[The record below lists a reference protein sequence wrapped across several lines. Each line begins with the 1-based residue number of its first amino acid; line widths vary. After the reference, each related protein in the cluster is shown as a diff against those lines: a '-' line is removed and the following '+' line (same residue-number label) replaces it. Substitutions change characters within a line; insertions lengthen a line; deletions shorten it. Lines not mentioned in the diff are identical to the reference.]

1 MQWPNVVPACTCLA
15 SLIFVLSC
23 ANQHTPPQPLPSAD
37 FTFSVSPISLTV
49 AVGATSP
56 PSVFLVK
63 ANNGFNASVL
73 VDITG
78 LPDGVSSAP
87 SFPLTLTAG
96 NAQDV
101 TFSIP
106 PSFQTRSILLQ
117 FSASGGGLPKTG
129 SMTINVNPQPII
141 ESYQQ
146 GTMLFLQSITGAE
159 TVQVGLDTSRGASIT
174 EFIFNSVNYVNTND
188 PGREVQAGL
197 WDGDHA
203 DESKPGFW
211 GTVQAGDHD
220 FNGSPVLAQT
230 LDTALIYT
238 KTQPLHWIPEY
249 FGGGAGN
256 PRPSDIF
263 IEQWLTPVVG
273 HGRAFK
279 VHYEI
284 THFGNDTHTNAGQEC
299 PAVYV
304 NRGFDTFQYYGG
316 PDPWTYDSI
325 GTYIMPD
332 LPKLSDLL
340 YTPEHWGAYVD
351 SNNSG
356 ITVYTPGSYPYS
368 VGFDN
373 PGPSPNGTNDFSPS
387 TTFTW
392 YPGAVLEFDFYLIA
406 GPVED
411 ARPIVYE
418 LQKAQTATPFAPW
431 GNLEAPLSGDTV
443 SGTSGV
449 VGGWV
454 FALTPVKTVEIL
466 VDGSSAGVA
475 SYGSSRPDVASAFPG
490 QSSNTGFQFALDTT
504 KFANG
509 THSVNAR
516 ITDAAGNIAILPT
529 AQVTIVNP

>member
-1 MQWPNVVPACTCLA
+1 
-15 SLIFVLSC
+15 
-23 ANQHTPPQPLPSAD
+23 
-37 FTFSVSPISLTV
+37 
-49 AVGATSP
+49 
-56 PSVFLVK
+56 
-63 ANNGFNASVL
+63 
-73 VDITG
+73 
-78 LPDGVSSAP
+78 
-87 SFPLTLTAG
+87 
-96 NAQDV
+96 
-101 TFSIP
+101 
-106 PSFQTRSILLQ
+106 
-117 FSASGGGLPKTG
+117 
-129 SMTINVNPQPII
+129 
-141 ESYQQ
+141 
-146 GTMLFLQSITGAE
+146 
-159 TVQVGLDTSRGASIT
+159 
-174 EFIFNSVNYVNTND
+174 
-188 PGREVQAGL
+188 
-197 WDGDHA
+197 
-203 DESKPGFW
+203 
-211 GTVQAGDHD
+211 
-220 FNGSPVLAQT
+220 
-230 LDTALIYT
+230 
-238 KTQPLHWIPEY
+238 
-249 FGGGAGN
+249 
-256 PRPSDIF
+256 
-263 IEQWLTPVVG
+263 
-273 HGRAFK
+273 
-279 VHYEI
+279 
-284 THFGNDTHTNAGQEC
+284 
-299 PAVYV
+299 
-304 NRGFDTFQYYGG
+304 
-316 PDPWTYDSI
+316 
-325 GTYIMPD
+325 
-332 LPKLSDLL
+332 LSDLL

-529 AQVTIVNP
+529 AQVTIVNPWTLARQAKLHNLRASTKAYAPFSTVRGYGVESTEVVDPENVEVLCPTVDAELTLVTCYPFSYIGAAPKRFIVHARQRNWSQPEPSSAFNRVETGILRPIRAIAHRPWKPI